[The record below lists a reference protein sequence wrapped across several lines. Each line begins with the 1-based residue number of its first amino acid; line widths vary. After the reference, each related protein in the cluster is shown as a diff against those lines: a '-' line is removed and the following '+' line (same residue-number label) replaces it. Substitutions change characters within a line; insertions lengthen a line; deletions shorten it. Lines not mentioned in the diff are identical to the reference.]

1 MAVLKEE
8 FAKMEREKN
17 QTTIAHEKQH
27 IRMMFMKFMES
38 ALQGY
43 LSLFFFKCQT
53 FLGLKKPLNY

>member
-27 IRMMFMKFMES
+27 IRMMFIKFMES

-43 LSLFFFKCQT
+43 LFE
-53 FLGLKKPLNY
+53 